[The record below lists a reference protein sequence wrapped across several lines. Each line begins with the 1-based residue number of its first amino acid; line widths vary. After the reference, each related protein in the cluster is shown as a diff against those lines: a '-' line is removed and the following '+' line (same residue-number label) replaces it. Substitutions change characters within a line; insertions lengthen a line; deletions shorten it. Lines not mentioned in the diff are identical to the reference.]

1 MRVHLVG
8 RPRCAARAPPRRR
21 RPPPAP
27 PPLQGGGA
35 LPTAASTRCLVESGA
50 RVCHRRL
57 ASEGKNSAGIDGPF
71 RPGTKPSKPRI
82 TVSGPVQPLWPNAF
96 LDPTSRLSPRTGR
109 ESREGH
115 VRDVGRVRVQGRR
128 RRGRG
133 EQPEDSAA
141 SRARPAVPAAV
152 LVPAPPSA
160 RVFARPA
167 LAGGQRHAGS
177 RRRAAPRRE
186 QRSASCRRAPP
197 RCGAPRAPLPMG
209 ERSLGAAAP
218 GAGMTWTRR
227 SSFTRRRSGSSPTTR
242 TCSTRR
248 ARSACRPGAPRMRS
262 GCSRAA

>member
-1 MRVHLVG
+1 MGVNSSRWGANDG
-8 RPRCAARAPPRRR
+8 RRHPASLYYRSNALRTCRAR
-21 RPPPAP
+21 
-27 PPLQGGGA
+27 
-35 LPTAASTRCLVESGA
+35 
-50 RVCHRRL
+50 
-57 ASEGKNSAGIDGPF
+57 
-71 RPGTKPSKPRI
+71 
-82 TVSGPVQPLWPNAF
+82 VSGPARARRARGQAHPCLGA
-96 LDPTSRLSPRTGR
+96 SRVGLVPGPRTWVQAPLDVVN
-109 ESREGH
+109 SREGH

>member
-1 MRVHLVG
+1 VCCAPGLPRTLLGPRV
-8 RPRCAARAPPRRR
+8 
-21 RPPPAP
+21 
-27 PPLQGGGA
+27 PL
-35 LPTAASTRCLVESGA
+35 PSCFSTDYGLLC
-50 RVCHRRL
+50 
-57 ASEGKNSAGIDGPF
+57 
-71 RPGTKPSKPRI
+71 
-82 TVSGPVQPLWPNAF
+82 PLWYKPGFRKPGLRCCFHHDFPHEQGVRN
-96 LDPTSRLSPRTGR
+96 R
-109 ESREGH
+109 REGH